1 MVTLKV
7 LRPALATLIALGF
20 GAGQNAAAFGRQL
33 VVLPRGT
40 TRVVLDTPALAG
52 VSLRAKTS
60 ACDAGARLSLAIDG
74 RGVLSTPVSSTRWR
88 GYEARLSL
96 PAGRHELSL
105 SYVAGRPARGWR
117 RYPAR
122 RLLPTGRHGVSI
134 SYRAGRPER
143 PEFCRHLI
151 HVSDLALVRAI
162 PPSHSGPASLAA
174 GSTAGSPGSAGTTTA
189 AAPGPPATASPWSGD
204 FSTGD
209 LSQWTVLSSDALP
222 GRITVGPAPGV
233 ADAYAG
239 RFEIGADD
247 PSPDPTDPDQQR
259 TEVRATQAQSQGYP
273 GSDVWYGWSVYF
285 PDPGFTTPTENPN
298 QTHPQTIFTQWKR
311 TGGHCGSPNAFF
323 EVSSPTHPGFFLGV
337 RGGINQ
343 TNQGSSGNCPGTVY
357 NSYRLGDFTPG
368 RWYDFVFHVRWSSDL
383 TLGFVQVWIDG
394 VNVLPRTYE
403 ATLYRDWN
411 ETTDYGVYLRQ
422 GELRKASLGN
432 SSALFIAGTHVGSS
446 YSAVA
451 SDFAATN
458 PIG

>member
-1 MVTLKV
+1 MMITLRA
-7 LRPALATLIALGF
+7 LGPALATLMALGF
-20 GAGQNAAAFGRQL
+20 GAGREAAAFDRD
-33 VVLPRGT
+33 VVLLPHGT
-40 TRVVLDTPALAG
+40 VRVVLDTPALTG

-60 ACDAGARLSLAIDG
+60 GCDAGARLSLAIDG
-74 RGVLSTPVSSTRWR
+74 REVLSTPVSSTRWR

-105 SYVAGRPARGWR
+105 SYAAGRPTRGRR
-117 RYPAR
+117 RYPTR
-122 RLLPTGRHGVSI
+122 RLLLPRRQVVSI
-134 SYRAGRPER
+134 SYRAGRPAR
-143 PEFCRHLI
+143 QEFCRHLI

-162 PPSHSGPASLAA
+162 PPSHS
-174 GSTAGSPGSAGTTTA
+174 STASS
-189 AAPGPPATASPWSGD
+189 AAPAPPATASPWSGD
-204 FSTGD
+204 FSTGN
-209 LSQWTVLSSDALP
+209 LSQWSVLSSDALP
-222 GRITVGPAPGV
+222 GRITVGPAPGFP
-233 ADAYAG
+233 DAYAG

-273 GSDVWYGWSVYF
+273 GSGVWYGWSVYF
-285 PDPGFTTPTENPN
+285 PDPGFTSPTENPN

-323 EVSSPTHPGFFLGV
+323 QVSSPTRPGFFLGV

-343 TNQGSSGNCPGTVY
+343 TDQGGSDNCPGTVY

-368 RWYDFVFHVRWSSDL
+368 RWYDFVFHVRWSSDPM
-383 TLGFVQVWIDG
+383 LGFVQVWIDG
-394 VNVLPRTYE
+394 INVLPRTYE

-411 ETTDYGVYLRQ
+411 EGTDHGVYLRQ
-422 GELRKASLGN
+422 GELRKASPGN
-432 SSALFIAGTHVGSS
+432 SSVLYVAGTHVGSS

-451 SDFAATN
+451 SDFAATD